1 MLLVPGGLDPR
12 FALSSYRRFFGLR
25 SLLAVSSVASGRIE
39 FVSRAFQARQFYGL
53 SFRFQLLS
61 TPRRRNAVTFNSWRE
76 APPQRDFH
84 PPMHAHSQAHE
95 RDRPGRSVWRL
106 AEHIF
111 ARHLSR
117 IAIFS
122 PSIFQRPILENRSRV
137 RRETLRTATGTV
149 ALPNHASA
157 IIPSEQV
164 ENVVE
169 VSSKDLFSL
178 DLECAQSSPVKVNQT
193 NLIRVRQSL
202 TLPYYVPHK

>member
-1 MLLVPGGLDPR
+1 MPFQTFRLQPPLRPRSPAMLLVPGGLDPR

-106 AEHIF
+106 AEHIPVCSFVHFF
-111 ARHLSR
+111 A
-117 IAIFS
+117 FS
-122 PSIFQRPILENRSRV
+122 CCLYAGGTAYCV
-137 RRETLRTATGTV
+137 VTLRVATTYRVGRK
-149 ALPNHASA
+149 
-157 IIPSEQV
+157 
-164 ENVVE
+164 NVIVW
-169 VSSKDLFSL
+169 
-178 DLECAQSSPVKVNQT
+178 PGW
-193 NLIRVRQSL
+193 I
-202 TLPYYVPHK
+202 